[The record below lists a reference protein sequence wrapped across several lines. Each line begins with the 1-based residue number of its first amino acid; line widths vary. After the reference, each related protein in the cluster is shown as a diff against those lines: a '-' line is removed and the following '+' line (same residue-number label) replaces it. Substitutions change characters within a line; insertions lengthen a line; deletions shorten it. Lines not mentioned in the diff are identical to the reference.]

1 MTDTQVYTLDE
12 VRAMVAERERELAK
26 LPDPYGPTAGEI
38 ARDEVLERVC
48 QAMAYMERSLVEVKE
63 ARDAEL
69 NTLRAELDSLRG
81 ARREVAR
88 QMEAGDGAQGSAP
101 EAPGAR

>member
-1 MTDTQVYTLDE
+1 MTDAKVYTMDE
-12 VRAMVAERERELAK
+12 VRAMVTERERELAK

-48 QAMAYMERSLVEVKE
+48 QAMAYMERSLAEVQK

-88 QMEAGDGAQGSAP
+88 QMEAADGTQGSAE
-101 EAPGAR
+101 EAPVPR

>member
-1 MTDTQVYTLDE
+1 MDE

-26 LPDPYGPTAGEI
+26 TPDPYGPTAGEI

-48 QAMAYMERSLVEVKE
+48 QAMAYMERSLAEVKA

-69 NTLRAELDSLRG
+69 NTLRAELNSLRG
-81 ARREVAR
+81 ARREVDR
-88 QMEAGDGAQGSAP
+88 QLEAADGAQGPTP